1 MIYVKSA
8 DICVPRSTVLP
19 SVLFFLLY
27 VGRYNLGSQLHILN
41 WLLLFAAREYK
52 LEEIAPPQNFASLA
66 KFIKRVCD
74 TVFNLQRQKF
84 LPGKH
89 ERDQSH
95 SCGRAIP
102 RGAIFGARPFFSR
115 AELQG
120 FAKLIMEGGGRTLKT
135 WQFDLDL
142 CRV

>member
-1 MIYVKSA
+1 MCSEI
-8 DICVPRSTVLP
+8 DCVTLS
-19 SVLFFLLY
+19 SFLLALRWKVQPGLSVAY
-27 VGRYNLGSQLHILN
+27 IELAFA
-41 WLLLFAAREYK
+41 FAAREYK